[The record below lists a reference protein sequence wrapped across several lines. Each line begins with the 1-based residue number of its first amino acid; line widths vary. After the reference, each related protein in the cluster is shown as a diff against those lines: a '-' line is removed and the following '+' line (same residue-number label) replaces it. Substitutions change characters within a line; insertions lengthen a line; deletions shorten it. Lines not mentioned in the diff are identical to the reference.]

1 MAKKQQKITPHAM
14 KTKMNAPKK
23 NTVLNVSSVFNPLR
37 PDSRNPFNS
46 KLWLAVPAFC
56 AMLFLGA
63 TPARAMPQYDLST
76 TTVSGNPNPS
86 TSGQTV
92 TFTATV
98 TRTTTIHGTGTPAG
112 TVTFKEGTTILGT
125 GTLSG
130 SGLVATTTFSTSGLS
145 AGSHTITA
153 SVPDNGSIYLYGSS
167 GTCTQTVNS
176 ALNTTVTAINSS
188 PRPSVTNQ
196 SVTFTATVTR
206 SGGTATPSG
215 NVVFRD
221 GATALSTNALSG
233 SGASAAAAFNTS
245 ALAYGSHTVA
255 AEYAGDSNFSGS
267 TNSVVQRVVGA
278 PQVQSNGASFGV
290 QMNQFGFNIT
300 GTSGLVIVVE
310 ACTNLANPIW
320 FPVQTNTLP
329 TVGSSYFSDPA
340 WTNYPGCFYRLCS
353 P

>member
-1 MAKKQQKITPHAM
+1 
-14 KTKMNAPKK
+14 
-23 NTVLNVSSVFNPLR
+23 
-37 PDSRNPFNS
+37 
-46 KLWLAVPAFC
+46 
-56 AMLFLGA
+56 
-63 TPARAMPQYDLST
+63 
-76 TTVSGNPNPS
+76 
-86 TSGQTV
+86 V

-98 TRTTTIHGTGTPAG
+98 TRGTIRSNATPAG
-112 TVTFKEGTTILGT
+112 TVTFKEGTTTLGT

-130 SGLVATTTFSTSGLS
+130 SGLVATTTFTTSGLS

-153 SVPDNGSIYLYGSS
+153 SVPDNGSILLYGSS

-176 ALNTTVTAINSS
+176 ALNATTTAINSS

-215 NVVFRD
+215 NVLFRD
-221 GATALSTNALSG
+221 GAALSTNALSG
-233 SGASAAAAFNTS
+233 SGASAVAAFNTS
-245 ALAYGSHTVA
+245 ALAFGSHTVA

-278 PQVQSNGASFGV
+278 PQVQTNGASFGV

-300 GTSGLVIVVE
+300 GNSGLVIVVE
-310 ACTNLANPIW
+310 ACTNLANPVW
-320 FPVQTNTLP
+320 FPVQTNTIP
-329 TVGSSYFSDPA
+329 TGGLSYFSDPA